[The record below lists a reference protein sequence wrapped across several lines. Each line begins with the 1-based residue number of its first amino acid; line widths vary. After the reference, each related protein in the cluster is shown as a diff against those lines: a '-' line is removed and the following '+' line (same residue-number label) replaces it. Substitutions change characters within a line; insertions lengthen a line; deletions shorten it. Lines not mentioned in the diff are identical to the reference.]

1 MATQK
6 NSTRKKPSSTKN
18 SPARTKSQTRS
29 SAPKT
34 RAQQG
39 RDVTLRTDIAGVV
52 VTALGF
58 AVLVSVLSAS
68 SGVVTEA
75 LSWALFVCLG
85 IGAYALAIAL
95 IIWGLSFFL
104 PRSEVSEGRIALGLS
119 CILLAVV
126 SSVALTMDPELIF
139 NTEEVMRFG
148 GFIGSAI
155 AALLL
160 KLTGEVISWIL
171 LIALGC
177 IGLVVTGLSF
187 SRLLARIT
195 QKFSEY
201 REDRATSYE
210 ATPPTQRQE
219 RIPESRRQKRE
230 RELAE
235 GSNRPTA
242 RGYAD
247 VEADSAPS
255 SGRAKRD
262 PQAEAPTVRSGKD
275 ASEQPTVVIV
285 PKKRSIPGSEH
296 FELPPFG
303 LLEKS
308 AQQKASEAK
317 EDQREARQTAD
328 VIIET
333 LHEFDVASR
342 IVDWIIGPTQ
352 TLFKIEVAKGVRLNK
367 ITALDN
373 ELALALAASTLRILA
388 PIPGESLV
396 GIEVPNAI
404 RQAVT
409 LGDVLPPA
417 GQGGPLELAIGK
429 DVSGASVVANL
440 AKMPH
445 LLIAGSTGS
454 GKSVAINAMVMSMIM
469 RTTPAEVRLILIDP
483 KRVEMSLYNDLPH
496 LYVPVVTEPSE
507 ASAALSWAVTE
518 MERRLKIF
526 SKRKVR
532 DIGDYNE
539 FLQISPD
546 ENAEVLP
553 YLVIVIDELAD
564 LMLVAAKEVETSIV
578 RLAQLA
584 RASGIHLIIATQRP
598 EATVVTGL
606 IKSNITNRIA
616 FNVGSALDS
625 RVILDESGAEKLVG
639 QGDMLFS
646 TPAVA
651 KARRIQG
658 CYVSSKE
665 VSAVVELL
673 KQQKR
678 PDYHEEILSTQASI
692 GGTGSGPTGTLD
704 PLLWDAAEMVVLS
717 DMGSTSGIQRRFSIG
732 YARAGRIMDM
742 MTELG
747 IVGPPD
753 GSKPR
758 SVLIDAEGL
767 ERLRIAILSGE
778 DSFEESENL

>member
-6 NSTRKKPSSTKN
+6 NQPRKKAISTSGTSSRSGAQSRAKA
-18 SPARTKSQTRS
+18 PVTRG
-29 SAPKT
+29 
-34 RAQQG
+34 QQG

-58 AVLVSVLSAS
+58 AVLVAVLSSS

-85 IGAYALAIAL
+85 IGAYALAIVL
-95 IIWGLSFFL
+95 IIGGLSFFL
-104 PRSEVSEGRIALGLS
+104 PRAEVSEGRVALGLS
-119 CILLAVV
+119 IILLTIV
-126 SSVALTMDPELIF
+126 SCVALTMNPELIF
-139 NTEEVMRFG
+139 DTQEVMHFG

-160 KLTGEVISWIL
+160 KLAGETIAWIL

-177 IGLVVTGLSF
+177 VGLVITGLSF
-187 SRLLARIT
+187 SRLIARI
-195 QKFSEY
+195 SEKLAQF
-201 REDRATSYE
+201 REDRQGAQASTGVS
-210 ATPPTQRQE
+210 QRQE
-219 RIPESRRQKRE
+219 RIPETRRHARG
-230 RELAE
+230 RELEDAT
-235 GSNRPTA
+235 SKPTS
-242 RGYAD
+242 RGYAESTD
-247 VEADSAPS
+247 GDSATVRS
-255 SGRAKRD
+255 RD
-262 PQAEAPTVRSGKD
+262 SKGDMPTVRAGRE
-275 ASEQPTVVIV
+275 ASEQPTVVV
-285 PKKRSIPGSEH
+285 APVKRTPLGSEH
-296 FELPPFG
+296 FDLPSFS

-308 AQQKASEAK
+308 AKQKASDIK
-317 EDQREARQTAD
+317 EDEREARQTAD

-333 LHEFDVASR
+333 LHEFDVTSR
-342 IVDWIIGPTQ
+342 VVDWIIGPTQ

-396 GIEVPNAI
+396 GIEVPNAV
-404 RQAVT
+404 RASVT

-429 DVSGASVVANL
+429 DVSGASVIANL

-445 LLIAGSTGS
+445 LLIGGSTGS
-454 GKSVAINAMVMSMIM
+454 GKSVAINAMIMGMIM

-483 KRVEMSLYNDLPH
+483 KRVEMTLYNDLPH

-507 ASAALSWAVTE
+507 AAAALNWAVTE

-539 FLQISPD
+539 FLRTNPT
-546 ENAEVLP
+546 EGAEVLP

-646 TPAVA
+646 TPAVP
-651 KARRIQG
+651 KPRRIQG

-665 VSAVVELL
+665 ISAVIDHL
-673 KQQKR
+673 KLQKR
-678 PDYHEEILSTQASI
+678 PDYHEEILSTQPSI
-692 GGTGSGPTGTLD
+692 GGTGAGHSGEFD
-704 PLLWDAAEMVVLS
+704 PLLWDAAEMIVASGL
-717 DMGSTSGIQRRFSIG
+717 GSTSGIQRRFSIG

-747 IVGPPD
+747 IVGHPD

-758 SVLIDAEGL
+758 EVLLDITGLDQLRSSIIEG
-767 ERLRIAILSGE
+767 ENP
-778 DSFEESENL
+778 FEEGEQE

>member
-1 MATQK
+1 MAQQNKT
-6 NSTRKKPSSTKN
+6 TRKKSSTSKGAP
-18 SPARTKSQTRS
+18 SRTRTTPAKKV
-29 SAPKT
+29 ANT

-39 RDVTLRTDIAGVV
+39 RDTTFRSDIVGVV
-52 VTALGF
+52 ITALGF
-58 AVLVSVLSAS
+58 AALVAVLSKS
-68 SGVVTEA
+68 TGIVTEA
-75 LSWALFVCLG
+75 ISWALFICLG
-85 IGAYALAIAL
+85 VGAYALAVGL

-104 PRSEVSEGRIALGLS
+104 PRTEISEGRIALGLS
-119 CILLAVV
+119 LILLSVV
-126 SSVALTMDPELIF
+126 SCVALTMSPALIF
-139 NTEEVMRFG
+139 ESQEVIHFG
-148 GFIGSAI
+148 GFIGSSI
-155 AALLL
+155 AALLV
-160 KLTGEVISWIL
+160 KLTGVVISWIL
-171 LIALGC
+171 LVALGLV
-177 IGLVVTGLSF
+177 GLVITGLSF
-187 SRLLARIT
+187 SRLFSRIANW
-195 QKFSEY
+195 FSDFRDS
-201 REDRATSYE
+201 REA
-210 ATPPTQRQE
+210 APVANNRQE
-219 RIPESRRQKRE
+219 RIPETRRQKRD
-230 RELAE
+230 RDMS
-235 GSNRPTA
+235 GSSDKPVV
-242 RGYAD
+242 RGYAE
-247 VEADSAPS
+247 VEPD
-255 SGRAKRD
+255 D
-262 PQAEAPTVRSGKD
+262 DLPTVRRRDQKD
-275 ASEQPTVVIV
+275 DAPTMRSDRDATEQPTVAIT
-285 PKKRSIPGSEH
+285 PKKRTPRGSEH
-296 FELPPFG
+296 FDLPPMS

-308 AQQKASEAK
+308 AKQKASDAK

-333 LHEFDVASR
+333 LHEFDVTSR

-404 RQAVT
+404 RAAVT

-417 GQGGPLELAIGK
+417 GQGSPLEIAIGK

-445 LLIAGSTGS
+445 LLIGGSTGS
-454 GKSVAINAMVMSMIM
+454 GKSVAINAMIMSMIM

-526 SKRKVR
+526 SKLKVR

-539 FLQISPD
+539 FLRTQEGEES
-546 ENAEVLP
+546 EVLP

-646 TPAVA
+646 TPAVP
-651 KARRIQG
+651 KPRRIQG

-665 VSAVVELL
+665 VSAVIELL

-678 PDYHEEILSTQASI
+678 PDYHEEILSTQTAI
-692 GGTGSGPTGTLD
+692 GGTGSSNNATLD

-758 SVLIDAEGL
+758 SVLVNMQGL
-767 ERLRIAILSGE
+767 EQLRAYIISGE
-778 DSFEESENL
+778 DSFLEDDDR